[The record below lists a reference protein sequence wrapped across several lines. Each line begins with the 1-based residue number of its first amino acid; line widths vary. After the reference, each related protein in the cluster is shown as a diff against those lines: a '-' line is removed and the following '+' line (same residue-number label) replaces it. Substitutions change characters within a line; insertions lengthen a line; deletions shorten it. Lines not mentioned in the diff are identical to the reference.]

1 MVERHKV
8 SREIRYRSASNM
20 QNVWDQMVFAQKM
33 DEEAECCKE
42 ADGFIEAVS
51 ALILKH
57 LGTGCMLAPGEV
69 DALIKEYPMRA
80 TAERADD
87 LQNYTEKREGLID
100 EAVRQFLYHCHLT
113 EQDVFHEGRPY
124 VNDVTDWWFSRFGSL
139 CSNDSRFWTTT
150 FLDWTV
156 EGTSLYFLLNY
167 HVEEGLLKQYVDEWV
182 LNPAEMLQRSIE
194 YRSEEKLAAY
204 LEYYRESS
212 DEEMA
217 DRAYNILQNEAC
229 MVYHDKL
236 WHVTSML
243 AEAKMYGDMA
253 ELFKAIDYPILQAS
267 MLYQITEV
275 EDLLG
280 MMIELGIQNISHP
293 LTAYSLIREYLY
305 EVCARTSA
313 NLLSYEE
320 ESFGRKPAGGLEDA
334 WKEVNELWWKAL
346 PGYFSQGVKL
356 LKSNLDPKRLA
367 GWAFAKQD
375 IVPPRKNA
383 TSDGY
388 NECTKVL
395 KDEALKIYS
404 PEELPLTA
412 GDLQYLLYI
421 GGIYLSVKNKPSAD
435 AFVALLDKIME
446 TVSMKKI
453 LPVSAIDNKLIGDCD
468 IVAKILCECYPD
480 KVDIFNWFDRY
491 KTWYEGWYVSQPSKQ
506 FDSCHREGHLLC
518 WMLMVA
524 SLDVF
529 DEGGKEAYWSR
540 MMDCLYGQISAAGG
554 YFKSEYTQVL
564 VLAGMVAVQTYL
576 DGLKLYVEKCCR
588 YVMKVDDLLIA
599 MNNAG
604 VIQLLAGNTE
614 KRNEMKS
621 VVADITSR
629 IDAEWPLRKKRLE
642 MEGVQSRNRA
652 KALENVAIEW
662 RKL

>member
-1 MVERHKV
+1 MDIQRIHK
-8 SREIRYRSASNM
+8 EIRYRSASNM
-20 QNVWDQMVFAQKM
+20 QNVWDQLVFAQKM
-33 DEEAECCKE
+33 NEMGDCCKE

-57 LGTGCMLAPGEV
+57 LGTGCLLAPGEV
-69 DALIKEYPMRA
+69 DALIKDHPMRA
-80 TAERADD
+80 TAEKADD

-100 EAVRQFLYHCHLT
+100 EAVRLFLYHCHLT

-167 HVEEGLLKQYVDEWV
+167 HVEEGLLKQYVDEWE
-182 LNPAEMLQRSIE
+182 LNPAEMLQMSIE

-204 LEYYRESS
+204 LEYYRETS
-212 DEEMA
+212 DAEMA
-217 DRAYNILQNEAC
+217 DRAHIILQNDAC
-229 MVYHDKL
+229 MVFHDKL
-236 WHVTSML
+236 WYVTSML

-280 MMIELGIQNISHP
+280 LMSELGVRDISHP
-293 LTAYSLIREYLY
+293 LTAYALIREYLY
-305 EVCARTSA
+305 EICARTSA

-320 ESFGRKPAGGLEDA
+320 ESFGRKPVGGLEDA
-334 WKEVNELWWKAL
+334 WKEVNELWWKEL
-346 PGYFSQGVKL
+346 PACFSKGLTL
-356 LKSNLDPKRLA
+356 LKGKLDPISVA

-395 KDEALKIYS
+395 KDETLKIYS

-435 AFVALLDKIME
+435 AFVALLAKIME
-446 TVSMKKI
+446 TVSMKKM
-453 LPVSAIDNKLIGDCD
+453 LPVSVIDNKLIGDCD
-468 IVAKILCECYPD
+468 IVAKILCECHTD
-480 KVDIFNWFDRY
+480 KVVIFNWFDRY
-491 KTWYEGWYVSQPSKQ
+491 KTWYEGWYVLPPSKQ
-506 FDSCHREGHLLC
+506 FDSCHRESHLLC

-540 MMDCLYGQISAAGG
+540 MMDCLFGQISAAGG
-554 YFKSEYTQVL
+554 YFKSEYTSVL

-621 VVADITSR
+621 VVAEITSR

-642 MEGVQSRNRA
+642 MEGIQSRNRA

-662 RKL
+662 KKL